1 MPIVKLHVKRAPML
15 NVKLV
20 QMPSVKLALM
30 LRLSG
35 VADLVAADLVAYPD
49 PAADLASDLAV
60 DPSVEAMAAMVDMAT
75 VGVDVGAPLT
85 TVE

>member
-1 MPIVKLHVKRAPML
+1 MPIVKLNVRRAPML
-15 NVKLV
+15 NAKLV
-20 QMPSVKLALM
+20 QMPSVKLAQK
-30 LRLSG
+30 LRLELSG

-49 PAADLASDLAV
+49 PAADLAV

-75 VGVDVGAPLT
+75 VDVDVGAPLT